1 MYLGLLR
8 GFYIYNPFLM
18 RRCIKQQ
25 LSIQRVTMIFFF
37 IPLCLDLL
45 ANMLVLVLLP
55 ENRFVKHKFWQQRD
69 VNLVRCLSVRCKII
83 ITIMKEQINNIFCLN
98 PDNCLKRYLV
108 YIYTWRLF
116 CLLFP
121 FLTFSLN
128 LIFQMFVLL
137 GIV

>member
-1 MYLGLLR
+1 MFRPVVGARFAFPWRGSSSVFVYFVADWSIAQTAVLTHRLNNGGL
-8 GFYIYNPFLM
+8 Y
-18 RRCIKQQ
+18 
-25 LSIQRVTMIFFF
+25 
-37 IPLCLDLL
+37 
-45 ANMLVLVLLP
+45 VLVLLP

-121 FLTFSLN
+121 FLTFSLS
-128 LIFQMFVLL
+128 LSFFKCLYF
-137 GIV
+137 